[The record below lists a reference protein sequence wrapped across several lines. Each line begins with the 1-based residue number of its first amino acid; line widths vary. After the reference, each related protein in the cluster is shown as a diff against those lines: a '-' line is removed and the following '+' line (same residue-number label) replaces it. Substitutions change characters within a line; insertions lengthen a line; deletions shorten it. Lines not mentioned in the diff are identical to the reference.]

1 MHEFDILT
9 WNVFHGR
16 DAPPNRALLTR
27 HSWLF
32 GGDEHDGTYVQVNR
46 PLGDEYAALIAR
58 EPWDVCLLQECPPAW
73 KTGLAQATGANVHVT
88 LTSRNWLSPVRRRL
102 ARWNPDLMGSWEG
115 GSNTTLVRAPWK
127 IAETRSLLLN
137 PLPERRLRERRRMSF
152 LRLRTDGGEVCVA
165 NLHLTAGAP
174 AQAEREAMRAAE
186 TAIGWAGAGTPL
198 VLGGDF
204 NVRPRRTNLFRRL
217 RDIYGLGPPTGEDHL
232 DHLLARGLE
241 VLRPPRPW
249 PPDRRELEAPVGLE
263 TRRLVLSDH
272 APVEAAFGLR

>member
-1 MHEFDILT
+1 
-9 WNVFHGR
+9 
-16 DAPPNRALLTR
+16 
-27 HSWLF
+27 
-32 GGDEHDGTYVQVNR
+32 
-46 PLGDEYAALIAR
+46 
-58 EPWDVCLLQECPPAW
+58 
-73 KTGLAQATGANVHVT
+73 
-88 LTSRNWLSPVRRRL
+88 
-102 ARWNPDLMGSWEG
+102 
-115 GSNTTLVRAPWK
+115 
-127 IAETRSLLLN
+127 
-137 PLPERRLRERRRMSF
+137 
-152 LRLRTDGGEVCVA
+152 LRTDRGEVCVA
-165 NLHLTAGAP
+165 NLHLTAGSP

-217 RDIYGLGPPTGEDHL
+217 RDIYGLAPPTGEDHL

-249 PPDRRELEAPVGLE
+249 PPERRELEAPVGLE